1 MYTVIE
7 IVAMHVCANINT
19 DVHDM
24 YRMVLTH
31 FTLNSVGQTTTMSAT
46 IMHLTGAILCSVY
59 VAVYVEKW

>member
-46 IMHLTGAILCSVY
+46 IMHLIGAIFHV
-59 VAVYVEKW
+59 KM